1 MSRHIYFFSNPKLF
15 IYIYYVNILSFFYKI
30 WYSFFPKPTIEIPK
44 DETEIYIETQTKR
57 FLKNFPMLEEDK
69 INKNSN
75 IDMRCYSLESFQKL
89 IKDETNELEPEWKR
103 RLLMESTPRG
113 NIIMYYDIYKQ
124 AFAYFSDQ
132 HMNYPILNACAMKYV
147 LTYRCIDFFIDGNIL
162 PEGIISP
169 FVILQEE
176 LEKEE
181 KEKQNEKKRDLG
193 INFKDAP
200 FAKLKTYKISD
211 LVKDKKVYFQLE
223 NTKTESMKIQ
233 PKNNFRN
240 LGKIANLSLLQ
251 KPIKPVFKNPLI
263 TCSMDS
269 FDYLTYKNKNSLK
282 IIQILEE
289 KESDIEDEK
298 EDDLFR
304 ELNIDYD
311 STSTNE
317 Y

>member
-1 MSRHIYFFSNPKLF
+1 MSRNIYFFSNPKLF

-30 WYSFFPKPTIEIPK
+30 WYSFFPKPILTIKLPK
-44 DETEIYIETQTKR
+44 DETEIYIEKQTKR
-57 FLKNFPMLEEDK
+57 FLKNIPKTEEDRK
-69 INKNSN
+69 EKNSN
-75 IDMRCYSLESFQKL
+75 IDSRCYSLDSFQKL
-89 IKDETNELEPEWKR
+89 ITDESNELEQEWKR
-103 RLLMESTPRG
+103 RFLMESTPRG

-147 LTYRCIDFFIDGNIL
+147 VTYRCIDFFIDGNVL

-181 KEKQNEKKRDLG
+181 KEKQNDKKRDLG

-200 FAKLKTYKISD
+200 FAKLKTYKITD
-211 LVKDKKVYFQLE
+211 LVKEKRVSFQEEKKIS
-223 NTKTESMKIQ
+223 ESTKIQ
-233 PKNNFRN
+233 PNNIFRN

-251 KPIKPVFKNPLI
+251 KPLKPVLKNSNI
-263 TCSMDS
+263 TCPIES
-269 FDYLTYKNKNSLK
+269 FDYLTYKNSLK
-282 IIQILEE
+282 IINILEE
-289 KESDIEDEK
+289 KESDT

-304 ELNIDYD
+304 ELDINYD

-317 Y
+317 